1 MTCRLRYVIWASS
14 STVLQF
20 PMYVVV
26 GRGDEVV
33 IHLDR
38 DGYRSIMGIETQST
52 RVCLRFEH
60 GGSAPISK
68 MARDARLARCFRRVA
83 CGEEAPAVV
92 EEAEPSDRAKE
103 MMARRP

>member
-1 MTCRLRYVIWASS
+1 
-14 STVLQF
+14 
-20 PMYVVV
+20 MYVVA

-68 MARDARLARCFRRVA
+68 MARDARLARCRRTS

-103 MMARRP
+103 TIVRRP